1 MWDGSPVY
9 RPKGWEYSHLCP
21 AERDLQT
28 AGGNGFATLHEAER
42 DWQYKV
48 GSFLRNPMNSFHPFI
63 ETGAELLTELDDC
76 LVGERLHLGDKVT
89 LSRRSMTV
97 RGVVQFIQRTSVGQ
111 ISIILRD
118 TDTIKF
124 VIYTPVRE
132 RRKYMFSYHVERR
145 FHWIKAER
153 LLCDAYHR
161 GRLAEVNEHN
171 QDAAMSLIDNGYA
184 DYWRTLLGHEAIR
197 LTDHGLGAARRL
209 ESDY

>member
-1 MWDGSPVY
+1 MKNLLTCPCCSGTPKFRYQAKNEMCGMWDGYLLY
-9 RPKGWEYSHLCP
+9 RPKGWEYSHLCLD
-21 AERDLQT
+21 EHGLQT
-28 AGGNGFATLHEAER
+28 TGGNGFATLHEAER

-63 ETGAELLTELDDC
+63 ETGAELVTKLDDY

-97 RGVVQFIQRTSVGQ
+97 RGVVQFIQRTSVGE

-145 FHWIKAER
+145 LHWTKKPK
-153 LLCDAYHR
+153 
-161 GRLAEVNEHN
+161 GSSVT
-171 QDAAMSLIDNGYA
+171 
-184 DYWRTLLGHEAIR
+184 RTIAG
-197 LTDHGLGAARRL
+197 T
-209 ESDY
+209 

>member
-1 MWDGSPVY
+1 MKNLLTCPCCGGTPKFRYQAKTEIHGMWDGSPVY

-97 RGVVQFIQRTSVGQ
+97 RGVVQFIQRTAVGQ

-132 RRKYMFSYHVERR
+132 HRKYMFSYHVERR
-145 FHWIKAER
+145 FHWTKKPKGSSATHTI
-153 LLCDAYHR
+153 
-161 GRLAEVNEHN
+161 V
-171 QDAAMSLIDNGYA
+171 
-184 DYWRTLLGHEAIR
+184 
-197 LTDHGLGAARRL
+197 GA
-209 ESDY
+209 

>member
-1 MWDGSPVY
+1 MKNLLTCPCCGGTPKFRYQAKTEIHGMWDGYPVY

-21 AERDLQT
+21 AGRDLQT

-48 GSFLRNPMNSFHPFI
+48 GSFLRNPMNSFYPFI
-63 ETGAELLTELDDC
+63 ETGAELLTRLDDC
-76 LVGERLHLGDKVT
+76 LGGERLHLGDKVT

-97 RGVVQFIQRTSVGQ
+97 RGVVQFIQRTAVGE

-132 RRKYMFSYHVERR
+132 RRKYMFSYHVERQ
-145 FHWIKAER
+145 FHWIKKPKGPSATHTIV
-153 LLCDAYHR
+153 D
-161 GRLAEVNEHN
+161 
-171 QDAAMSLIDNGYA
+171 D
-184 DYWRTLLGHEAIR
+184 
-197 LTDHGLGAARRL
+197 
-209 ESDY
+209 

>member
-1 MWDGSPVY
+1 MKNLLTCPCCSGTPKFRYQAKNEMCGMWDGYLLY
-9 RPKGWEYSHLCP
+9 RPKGWEYSHLCLN
-21 AERDLQT
+21 EHGLQT
-28 AGGNGFATLHEAER
+28 TGGNGFATLHEAER

-63 ETGAELLTELDDC
+63 ETGAELVTKLDDY

-97 RGVVQFIQRTSVGQ
+97 RGVVQFIQRTSVGE

-145 FHWIKAER
+145 LH
-153 LLCDAYHR
+153 
-161 GRLAEVNEHN
+161 
-171 QDAAMSLIDNGYA
+171 
-184 DYWRTLLGHEAIR
+184 
-197 LTDHGLGAARRL
+197 
-209 ESDY
+209 

>member
-1 MWDGSPVY
+1 MCGMWDGYLLY

-21 AERDLQT
+21 DEHGLQT
-28 AGGNGFATLHEAER
+28 TGGNGFATLHEAER

-63 ETGAELLTELDDC
+63 ETGAELVTELDDY

-97 RGVVQFIQRTSVGQ
+97 RGVVQFIQRTSVGE

-145 FHWIKAER
+145 LH
-153 LLCDAYHR
+153 
-161 GRLAEVNEHN
+161 
-171 QDAAMSLIDNGYA
+171 
-184 DYWRTLLGHEAIR
+184 
-197 LTDHGLGAARRL
+197 
-209 ESDY
+209 